1 MIQELI
7 DQAKVE
13 DLARGYILDSGR
25 QEYICLICGNSYKRN
40 YIYTFG
46 ETAVE
51 AAGAVELH
59 LTEAHGSPFESYIG
73 LDKRVTGLTDNQRQM
88 LELFY
93 QGLSDREIQ
102 ERLQGLSLSTIRNYR
117 FSLREK
123 RRQAKLFLAL
133 MEGVERT
140 GGHPEEGFVQ
150 IPGSRL
156 TEDDRFAITRGE
168 YEKTLR
174 ECFPEGKGGP
184 LARLPKKQK
193 QMIAVLTNLLE
204 RFEAGRTYSQD
215 EVNRLLEAAHS
226 DYVTLR
232 RYMVDYGFLNRKP
245 DGSAYWVR
253 IER

>member
-1 MIQELI
+1 MIQELV
-7 DQAKVE
+7 DQATVE
-13 DLARGYILDSGR
+13 ELAKGCVFDAGR
-25 QEYICLICGNSYKRN
+25 QEHICLICGNSYKRN

-46 ETAVE
+46 DTSVE

-59 LTEAHGSPFESYIG
+59 LAEAHGSPFESYVR
-73 LDKRVTGLTDNQRQM
+73 LDKRVTGLTENQRQM

-93 QGLSDREIQ
+93 QGLSDKEIQ
-102 ERLQGLSLSTIRNYR
+102 QRMEGISLSTIRNYR

-133 MEGVERT
+133 MEGVEQSGR
-140 GGHPEEGFVQ
+140 HPEEGFVQ
-150 IPGSRL
+150 IPGSRMS
-156 TEDDRFAITRGE
+156 EDDRFAITREE
-168 YEKTLR
+168 YEKILG
-174 ECFPEGKGGP
+174 EYFPEGKRST

-204 RFEAGRTYSQD
+204 RFEAGRSYTQD
-215 EVNRLLEAAHS
+215 EVNRLLEEAYR

-253 IER
+253 MER